1 MSVTVFGIRHHG
13 PGSARSLAAALRE
26 LKPDAV
32 LVEGPPDADGLLALA
47 ARASMRPPVA
57 LLLYAPDEPR
67 RAVYF
72 PFAEFSPEWQAI
84 RYALESEVPVRFMDL
99 PQSFQ
104 FALHEPT
111 GEQAGPDDQT
121 GAGPESPPEA
131 LRQDPLRLIAEAAG
145 YGDGELWWEQMVE
158 QRRDGRDLFAAL
170 LELMAAL
177 REETA
182 KDGTANDKVETL
194 REAHM
199 RQTIRRAQGEGFE
212 RIAVVCGAWHAPAL
226 SQTTS
231 SEREDAALLKGLA
244 RCKVA
249 ATWAPWTY
257 GRLTY
262 RSGYGAGVKSPGYY
276 QYLWSAPSNLTAS
289 WMARVAQLLRG
300 EDMDASSA
308 SVIEAVRLAEALA
321 AVRGRPVP
329 GLTELN
335 DATRAVLCFGDDTP
349 LRLVAEKL
357 IVGEALGEVPEET
370 PGSPLQQDLS
380 RAQKRLRLPPE
391 ASDRILDLDLRK
403 PNDLERSR
411 LLHRLKL
418 LGVHWGRVERA
429 RGKGTFHEVWRLR
442 WEPELTVALIE
453 AGAWGNTIQDAVN
466 AYALGQAAR
475 TQELPALTA
484 LVEQTLLADLGEAV
498 GGVVA
503 RLQEVAALSGDIPHA
518 MDALTPL
525 ASVLRYGSVRQT
537 ETRLVRQVVDGL
549 ITRVAIGL
557 PNACASLNDEAAE
570 EMYPRLVAVNGAV
583 VTLEDEG
590 HSGLWHSTLGR
601 LADQRQLHGLIAG
614 RCCRILFDHGLLSA
628 EEVSTKV
635 GLALSHAGEPEQ
647 AARWVDGFLRGSGLV
662 LLHNSALW
670 EILDGWVASLKSD
683 LFTQLLPLL
692 RRTFST
698 FPAPERRQ
706 MGERARKGAAA
717 HARGASS
724 ARDLAGDVD
733 VARADRVIPL
743 CASLLGIELGVNHG
757 GMEARL

>member
-13 PGSARSLAAALRE
+13 PGSARSLALALRE
-26 LKPDAV
+26 LKPDAL
-32 LVEGPPDADGLLALA
+32 LVEGPPDADELLALA
-47 ARASMRPPVA
+47 SHSSMRPPVA
-57 LLLYAPDEPR
+57 LLVYPPDEPK

-84 RYALESEVPVRFMDL
+84 RYALEHEVPVRFMDL
-99 PQSFQ
+99 PQAVQ
-104 FALHEPT
+104 LALREPA
-111 GEQAGPDDQT
+111 EDGPDPKTETQ
-121 GAGPESPPEA
+121 PETP
-131 LRQDPLRLIAEAAG
+131 RQDPLRLIAEAAG
-145 YGDGELWWEQMVE
+145 YGDGELWWEQVVE

-170 LELMAAL
+170 LELMATL

-182 KDGTANDKVETL
+182 DDVTSTDKMEAL

-199 RQTIRRAQGEGFE
+199 RQTIRRAEREGFE
-212 RIAVVCGAWHAPAL
+212 RVAVVCGAWHAPAL

-231 SEREDAALLKGLA
+231 TEREDAALLKGLPG
-244 RCKVA
+244 RKVA

-262 RSGYGAGVKSPGYY
+262 RSGYGAGVQSPGYY
-276 QYLWSAPSNLTAS
+276 QYLWSSPANVTAS

-321 AVRGRPVP
+321 ALRGRAVP
-329 GLTELN
+329 GLPELN

-357 IVGEALGEVPEET
+357 IVGETLGEVPEET

-453 AGAWGNTIQDAVN
+453 AGARGNTIHDA
-466 AYALGQAAR
+466 ATAFALEQAAR
-475 TQELPALTA
+475 ARELPGLTA
-484 LVEQTLLADLGEAV
+484 IVEQTLLADLAEAV
-498 GGVVA
+498 GGVVK

-518 MDALTPL
+518 MDALAPL

-537 ETRLVRQVVDGL
+537 DTRLVRQVVDGL

-557 PNACASLNDEAAE
+557 PNACASLGDEAAE
-570 EMYPRLVAVNGAV
+570 EMYTRLVAVNTAV

-590 HSGLWHSTLGR
+590 HSALWHSTLKR
-601 LADQRQLHGLIAG
+601 MADQRQLHGLIAG
-614 RCCRILFDHGLLSA
+614 RCCRILFDQSLLTA

-683 LFTQLLPLL
+683 LFTRLLPLL

-706 MGERARKGAAA
+706 MGERARKGPAA
-717 HARGASS
+717 HAKGSS
-724 ARDLAGDVD
+724 ATHDVDVD
-733 VARADRVIPL
+733 VARADRVLPL
-743 CASLLGIELGVNHG
+743 CASLLGIELDG
-757 GMEARL
+757 

>member
-13 PGSARSLAAALRE
+13 PGSARSLGLGLRE

-32 LVEGPPDADGLLALA
+32 LVEGPPDADEMLALA
-47 ARASMRPPVA
+47 SHSSMRPPVA
-57 LLLYAPDEPR
+57 LLVYPPDEPK

-84 RYALESEVPVRFMDL
+84 RYALETEVPVRFMDL
-99 PQSFQ
+99 PQSVQ
-104 FALHEPT
+104 LAQHEPA
-111 GEQAGPDDQT
+111 EEGPDPKTETQ
-121 GAGPESPPEA
+121 PET

-182 KDGTANDKVETL
+182 DDATSADGRETL

-199 RQTIRRAQGEGFE
+199 RQTIRRAEREGFK
-212 RIAVVCGAWHAPAL
+212 RIAAVCGAWHAPAL
-226 SQTTS
+226 SPSVS
-231 SEREDAALLKGLA
+231 SEREDAALLKGLPK
-244 RCKVA
+244 RKVA

-262 RSGYGAGVKSPGYY
+262 RSGYGAGVQSPGYY
-276 QYLWSAPSNLTAS
+276 QYLWSAPSNVTAS

-321 AVRGRPVP
+321 ALRGRPVP
-329 GLTELN
+329 GLPELN

-357 IVGEALGEVPEET
+357 IVGETLGEVPEET

-380 RAQKRLRLPPE
+380 RAQRRLRLPPE

-411 LLHRLKL
+411 LLHRLRL

-453 AGAWGNTIQDAVN
+453 AGAWGNTIHDA
-466 AYALGQAAR
+466 ATAFALEQAAR
-475 TQELPALTA
+475 AQELPGLTA
-484 LVEQTLLADLGEAV
+484 LVEQTLLADLAEAV
-498 GGVVA
+498 SGVVK

-518 MDALTPL
+518 MDALAPL

-537 ETRLVRQVVDGL
+537 DTRLVRTVVDGL
-549 ITRVAIGL
+549 ITRVAVGL
-557 PNACASLNDEAAE
+557 PNACASLGDEAAE
-570 EMYPRLVAVNGAV
+570 EMYQRLVAVNGAV

-590 HSGLWHSTLGR
+590 HRALWHSTLER
-601 LADQRQLHGLIAG
+601 MTDQRQLHGLIAG
-614 RCCRILFDHGLLSA
+614 RCCRILFDQGLLSA

-670 EILDGWVASLKSD
+670 EVLDGWVASLKPD

-706 MGERARKGAAA
+706 MGERARKGPAA
-717 HARGASS
+717 HSSTAHDAGA
-724 ARDLAGDVD
+724 DVD
-733 VARADRVIPL
+733 VARADKVLPL
-743 CASLLGIELGVNHG
+743 CARLLGIELGINHRDT
-757 GMEARL
+757 EAQL

>member
-13 PGSARSLAAALRE
+13 PGSARSLGLALRE
-26 LKPDAV
+26 LKPDTV
-32 LVEGPPDADGLLALA
+32 LVEGPPDADDQLALA
-47 ARASMRPPVA
+47 SHSSMRPPVA
-57 LLLYAPDEPR
+57 LLVYPPEEPK

-84 RYALESEVPVRFMDL
+84 RFALEHEVPVRFMDL
-99 PQSFQ
+99 PQAVQ
-104 FALHEPT
+104 LALPEPAV
-111 GEQAGPDDQT
+111 EVPDPKTETQ
-121 GAGPESPPEA
+121 PEA

-145 YGDGELWWEQMVE
+145 YSDGELWWEQMVE

-170 LELMAAL
+170 IELMAAL

-182 KDGTANDKVETL
+182 GDVTANDKRETL

-199 RQTIRRAQGEGFE
+199 RQTIRRAEREGFQ

-226 SQTTS
+226 ALTTS
-231 SEREDAALLKGLA
+231 SEREDAALLKGLP
-244 RCKVA
+244 RRKVA

-257 GRLTY
+257 SRLTY
-262 RSGYGAGVKSPGYY
+262 RSGYGAGVESPGYY
-276 QYLWSAPSNLTAS
+276 QYLWTAPANVIVN

-321 AVRGRPVP
+321 ALRGRPVP
-329 GLTELN
+329 GLPELN

-349 LRLVAEKL
+349 LRLVAERL
-357 IVGEALGEVPEET
+357 IVGETLGEVPEET

-391 ASDRILDLDLRK
+391 ASDRLLDLDLRK
-403 PNDLERSR
+403 PNELERSH
-411 LLHRLKL
+411 LLHRLGL

-429 RGKGTFHEVWRLR
+429 RGKGTFHELWRLR

-453 AGAWGNTIQDAVN
+453 AGAWGNTIPDA
-466 AYALGQAAR
+466 ATAFALDEAAR
-475 TQELPALTA
+475 TQELPGLTA
-484 LVEQTLLADLGEAV
+484 LVEQTLLADLAEAV
-498 GGVVA
+498 SGVVT
-503 RLQEVAALSGDIPHA
+503 RLQETAALSSDIPHA
-518 MDALTPL
+518 MDALAPL
-525 ASVLRYGSVRQT
+525 ANVLRYGSVRQT
-537 ETRLVRQVVDGL
+537 DTRLVRAVVDGL

-557 PNACASLNDEAAE
+557 PNACASLSDEAAE
-570 EMYPRLVAVNGAV
+570 EMYTRLVAVNGAV

-590 HSGLWHSTLGR
+590 HYALWHSTLKR
-601 LADQRQLHGLIAG
+601 MIDQQQLHGLIAG
-614 RCCRILFDHGLLSA
+614 RCCRILFDQSLLTA
-628 EEVSTKV
+628 EEASTKV

-670 EILDGWVASLKSD
+670 EILDGWVASLKPD
-683 LFTQLLPLL
+683 LFTELLPLL

-706 MGERARKGAAA
+706 MGERARKGPAAQA
-717 HARGASS
+717 TGFS
-724 ARDLAGDVD
+724 AVHDADVD
-733 VARADRVIPL
+733 VARADRVLPL
-743 CASLLGIELGVNHG
+743 CAQLLGIELDG
-757 GMEARL
+757 

>member
-13 PGSARSLAAALRE
+13 PGSARSLGLALRE

-32 LVEGPPDADGLLALA
+32 LVEGPPDADDLLALA
-47 ARASMRPPVA
+47 AHTSMRPPVA
-57 LLLYAPDEPR
+57 LLVYPPDEPK
-67 RAVYF
+67 RAAFF
-72 PFAEFSPEWQAI
+72 PFAEYSPEWQAI
-84 RYALESEVPVRFMDL
+84 RYALETEVPVRFMDL
-99 PQSFQ
+99 PQAVQ
-104 FALHEPT
+104 LAQQEAA
-111 GEQAGPDDQT
+111 EEGPDPKAETQ
-121 GAGPESPPEA
+121 PET
-131 LRQDPLRLIAEAAG
+131 LRQDPLRLISEAAG

-182 KDGTANDKVETL
+182 EDVASTDERGTL

-199 RQTIRRAQGEGFE
+199 RQTIRRAEREGFE

-226 SQTTS
+226 SPNIS
-231 SEREDAALLKGLA
+231 SEREDALLLKGLPK
-244 RCKVA
+244 RKVA

-262 RSGYGAGVKSPGYY
+262 RSGYGAGVESPGYY
-276 QYLWSAPSNLTAS
+276 QYLWSAPSNVTAS

-308 SVIEAVRLAEALA
+308 NVIEAVRLAEALA
-321 AVRGRPVP
+321 ALRGRAVP

-335 DATRAVLCFGDDTP
+335 DATRAVLCFGDDAP

-357 IVGEALGEVPEET
+357 IVGETLGEVPEET

-380 RAQKRLRLPPE
+380 RAQRRLRLPPE
-391 ASDRILDLDLRK
+391 ASERILDLDLRK

-411 LLHRLKL
+411 LVHRLRL
-418 LGVHWGRVERA
+418 LGVPWGHVERA

-442 WEPELTVALIE
+442 WVPELTVALIE
-453 AGAWGNTIQDAVN
+453 AGAWGNTIHDA
-466 AYALGQAAR
+466 ATAFALEQAAR
-475 TQELPALTA
+475 TQELPGLTA
-484 LVEQTLLADLGEAV
+484 LVEQTLLADLAEAV
-498 GGVVA
+498 SGVVT
-503 RLQEVAALSGDIPHA
+503 RLQEVAAVSGDVPHA
-518 MDALTPL
+518 MDALAPL

-537 ETRLVRQVVDGL
+537 DTRLVRTVVDGL
-549 ITRVAIGL
+549 ITRVAVGL
-557 PNACASLNDEAAE
+557 PNACASLSDEAAE
-570 EMYPRLVAVNGAV
+570 EMYPRLLAVNGAI

-590 HSGLWHSTLGR
+590 HRALWHSTLKGM
-601 LADQRQLHGLIAG
+601 ADQRQLHGLIAG
-614 RCCRILFDHGLLSA
+614 RCCRILFDQSLLTA

-635 GLALSHAGEPEQ
+635 GLVLSHAGEPER

-662 LLHNSALW
+662 LLHNPALW
-670 EILDGWVASLKSD
+670 EILDGWVASLNPD

-698 FPAPERRQ
+698 FSAPERRQ
-706 MGERARKGAAA
+706 MGERARKGPAAQARVSSAAA
-717 HARGASS
+717 
-724 ARDLAGDVD
+724 DDDVD
-733 VARADRVIPL
+733 VARADKVLPL
-743 CASLLGIELGVNHG
+743 CARLLGIEL
-757 GMEARL
+757 AD

>member
-13 PGSARSLAAALRE
+13 PGSARSLGLALRE

-32 LVEGPPDADGLLALA
+32 LVEGPPDADEIVSLA
-47 ARASMRPPVA
+47 AHAAMRPPVA
-57 LLLYAPDEPR
+57 LLVYPPDEPK
-67 RAVYF
+67 RAVFF

-84 RYALESEVPVRFMDL
+84 RYALGNEVPVRFMDL
-99 PQSFQ
+99 PQAVQ
-104 FALHEPT
+104 LALDEPAE
-111 GEQAGPDDQT
+111 EQAD
-121 GAGPESPPEA
+121 AEPESPPA
-131 LRQDPLRLIAEAAG
+131 TLRQDPLQLIAEAAG

-182 KDGTANDKVETL
+182 EGVTSTDRRETL

-199 RQTIRRAQGEGFE
+199 RQTIRRAEREGFK
-212 RIAVVCGAWHAPAL
+212 RIAAVCGAWHAPAL
-226 SQTTS
+226 SPNVS
-231 SEREDAALLKGLA
+231 SGREDAALLKGLPK
-244 RCKVA
+244 RKVA

-257 GRLTY
+257 SRLTY
-262 RSGYGAGVKSPGYY
+262 RSGYGAGVQSPGYY
-276 QYLWSAPSNLTAS
+276 QYLWSAPADITAR

-321 AVRGRPVP
+321 ALRGRAVP
-329 GLTELN
+329 GLPELN
-335 DATRAVLCFGDDTP
+335 DATRAVLCFGDDAP

-357 IVGEALGEVPEET
+357 IVGETLGEVPEET

-391 ASDRILDLDLRK
+391 ASDRIVNLDLRK
-403 PNDLERSR
+403 PNDRERSR
-411 LLHRLKL
+411 LLHRLRL

-442 WEPELTVALIE
+442 WEPALTVALIE
-453 AGAWGNTIQDAVN
+453 AGVRGNTIHGAAT
-466 AYALGQAAR
+466 AYALEQAAR
-475 TQELPALTA
+475 AEKLPGLIA
-484 LVEQTLLADLGEAV
+484 LVEQTLLADIPEAV
-498 GGVVA
+498 GGVVT

-518 MDALTPL
+518 MDALAPL
-525 ASVLRYGSVRQT
+525 AGVLRYGSVRQT
-537 ETRLVRQVVDGL
+537 DTRLVRAVVNGL
-549 ITRVAIGL
+549 IARVAVGL
-557 PNACASLNDEAAE
+557 PNACASLGDEAAE

-590 HSGLWHSTLGR
+590 HYALWHSTLKR
-601 LADQRQLHGLIAG
+601 MADQRQLHGLVAG
-614 RCCRILFDHGLLSA
+614 RCCRILFDQGLLTA
-628 EEVSTKV
+628 EETSTKV
-635 GLALSHAGEPEQ
+635 RLALSHAGEPGQ

-670 EILDGWVASLKSD
+670 EILDGWVASLKPD

-706 MGERARKGAAA
+706 MGERARKGPGAHAKGSPAA
-717 HARGASS
+717 HDA
-724 ARDLAGDVD
+724 DVD
-733 VARADRVIPL
+733 VARADRVLPL
-743 CASLLGIELGVNHG
+743 CARLLGIEL
-757 GMEARL
+757 AD

>member
-13 PGSARSLAAALRE
+13 PGSARSLAGALRE
-26 LKPDAV
+26 LKPDAI
-32 LVEGPPDADGLLALA
+32 LVEGPPDADDLLALA
-47 ARASMRPPVA
+47 AHSSMRPPVA
-57 LLLYAPDEPR
+57 LLLYAPDEPK
-67 RAVYF
+67 RAVYY

-84 RYALESEVPVRFMDL
+84 RYALKKKVPVRFMDL
-99 PQSFQ
+99 PQSVQ
-104 FALHEPT
+104 FALQEPA
-111 GEQAGPDDQT
+111 EDRPD
-121 GAGPESPPEA
+121 AEPESLPEA
-131 LRQDPLRLIAEAAG
+131 LRQDPLRWVAEAAG
-145 YGDGELWWEQMVE
+145 HSDGELWWEQMVE
-158 QRRDGRDLFAAL
+158 QRRDSRDLFAAL
-170 LELMAAL
+170 LELMEAL

-182 KDGTANDKVETL
+182 KEETAKNETLTDKIETL

-199 RQTIRRAQGEGFE
+199 RQTIRRAQSEGFK

-226 SQTTS
+226 SQMTS
-231 SEREDAALLKGLA
+231 PERDDASLLKGLPKQ
-244 RCKVA
+244 KVA

-257 GRLTY
+257 GRLTF
-262 RSGYGAGVKSPGYY
+262 RSGYGAGVGSPGYY
-276 QYLWSAPSNLTAS
+276 HYLWSAPSNVTAS

-321 AVRGRPVP
+321 AMRGRPVP
-329 GLTELN
+329 GLPELN

-349 LRLVAEKL
+349 LRLVSEKL

-380 RAQKRLRLPPE
+380 RAQKRLRLSPE
-391 ASDRILDLDLRK
+391 ANERLLDLDLRK

-411 LLHRLKL
+411 LLHRLRL

-429 RGKGTFHEVWRLR
+429 RGKGTFHELWRLR

-453 AGAWGNTIQDAVN
+453 AGAWGNTIQDA
-466 AYALGQAAR
+466 ATACALDQSAR
-475 TQELPALTA
+475 TQELPRLTE

-498 GGVVA
+498 SGVVT

-518 MDALTPL
+518 MDALAPL
-525 ASVLRYGSVRQT
+525 ANVLRYGSVRQT
-537 ETRLVRQVVDGL
+537 ETRLVRTVVDGL

-570 EMYPRLVAVNGAV
+570 EMYPRLVAVDGAV
-583 VTLEDEG
+583 VTLQDES

-601 LADQRQLHGLIAG
+601 MADQQQLHGLIAG
-614 RCCRILFDHGLLSA
+614 RCCRILFDQGVLTS
-628 EEVSTKV
+628 EEVSTKLR
-635 GLALSHAGEPEQ
+635 LALSHAGEPEQ

-662 LLHNSALW
+662 LLHNAALW
-670 EILDGWVASLKSD
+670 EILDGWVASLKAD

-698 FPAPERRQ
+698 FHAPERRQ
-706 MGERARKGAAA
+706 IGERARRGTSAQVRGSSAA
-717 HARGASS
+717 HDADA
-724 ARDLAGDVD
+724 DTD
-733 VARADRVIPL
+733 VARADKVLPL
-743 CASLLGIELGVNHG
+743 CARLLGIEP
-757 GMEARL
+757 AD